1 MKVLIVSAIESKGGA
16 ARAAHRLYDGLLGHG
31 VDVTYLTN
39 FRSST
44 NSEIISLWPYFTN
57 VVALFFTLLDKLPL
71 LLYPQRQRTIFSP
84 AVVPTQ
90 INSLI
95 NTIGPDIV
103 HLHWIAHGSI
113 SIEQIAKIRKPILWT
128 LHDSWAFT
136 GGCHLPFDCKRYQSA
151 CGSCPQL
158 GSSYSGDL
166 SNRIWKRKE
175 KAFKELNIQVV
186 APSQWLAG
194 CARLSSLFKDFDV
207 TVIPN
212 GIDTKLYQPTDISLA
227 RAKLN
232 LPQNKKLVL
241 FGAMGLSKD
250 ANKGLQFLKPVLKN
264 LAKQKIEDLEF
275 VIMGSR
281 KSGRDLDFGFP
292 IHYLGTVRS
301 EPAIVSLYGAVD
313 VTLLLS
319 LQENLPF
326 VVMESLSCGT
336 PVVAFKIGGVPDMV
350 DHQVNGYLA
359 KPYEVEDIARGIAWV
374 LEDKARQVRL
384 REQARKK
391 CEDHFSLELQARRYT
406 KLYSQIL
413 SKQQLSAKESIL
425 GQ

>member
-1 MKVLIVSAIESKGGA
+1 MKILIVSAIESKGGA
-16 ARAAHRLYDGLLGHG
+16 SRAAHRLYDDLLRRS
-31 VDVTYLTN
+31 VDVKYLTN

-44 NSEIISLWPYFTN
+44 NREIISLWPYVTN
-57 VVALFFTLLDKLPL
+57 GVALFFLLVDKLPL
-71 LLYPQRQRTIFSP
+71 LFYPHRRKGVFSP
-84 AVVPTQ
+84 AVIPTR

-95 NTIGPDIV
+95 NKINPDIV

-113 SIEQIAKIRKPILWT
+113 SIEQIAKIKRPIVWT

-136 GGCHLPFDCKRYQSA
+136 GGCHLPFVCKRYQSA
-151 CGSCPQL
+151 CGCCPQL
-158 GSSYSGDL
+158 GSDAPEDL

-175 KAFKELNIQVV
+175 NAFKELNLQIV
-186 APSQWLAG
+186 APSRWLAG
-194 CARLSSLFKDFDV
+194 CAQTSSLFKNLDV

-212 GIDTKLYQPTDISLA
+212 GIDTKLYQPMDLSST

-250 ANKGLQFLKPVLKN
+250 ANKGLQFLKPVLGH
-264 LAKQKIEDLEF
+264 LAKQKMKDLEF

-281 KSGRDLDFGFP
+281 KSGRDSDFGFP
-292 IHYLGTVRS
+292 IHYLGTLKS
-301 EPAIVSLYGAVD
+301 EPTIASLYGAVD
-313 VTLLLS
+313 ATLLLS
-319 LQENLPF
+319 LQENLPYA
-326 VVMESLSCGT
+326 VMESLSCGT
-336 PVVAFKIGGVPDMV
+336 PVVAFEIGGVPDMV

-374 LEDKARQVRL
+374 LEDKIRQEKL

-391 CEDHFSLELQARRYT
+391 CEDHFSLELQAQRYT
-406 KLYSQIL
+406 KLYKQVL
-413 SKQQLSAKESIL
+413 SKQPQ
-425 GQ
+425 Q